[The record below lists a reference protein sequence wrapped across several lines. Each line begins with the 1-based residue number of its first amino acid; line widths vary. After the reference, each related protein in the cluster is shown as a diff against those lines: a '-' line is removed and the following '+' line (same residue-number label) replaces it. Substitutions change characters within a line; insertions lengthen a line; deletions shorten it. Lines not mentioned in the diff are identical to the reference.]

1 MNGITQLRTATY
13 LPIGVDVGEAGLRL
27 VQLAESEDGLS
38 VHRAAV
44 WTSGFGRTGTLNQEL
59 IAERFSQFAQQ
70 TGFVGRRAIACLSL
84 PSIETHPLELPATD
98 GRVAHDELAKAAAWQ
113 IQRLTT
119 LDNTGLQTAL
129 WSLPESKR
137 SKTTHVGVAAPREQ
151 VERRLAVCAAA
162 GLNCI
167 QVDVASCAL
176 ANLAWRLLGRPPE
189 QVWGVLDVGHRYTRL
204 AICVDEVP
212 VMVRSFEMGGSVW
225 TKQISEALQL
235 SEDAAERNKKEFG
248 LSAKA
253 QSQGGSGQELSAM
266 ILGILRD
273 DLQRLSLEAERSY
286 EYVLQ
291 CYPTRTPGDLVMVGG
306 GSLLEGLGEYLE
318 ERLGVAVHPLSTCP
332 SSSTRELACGLPE
345 NGDLETCALASA
357 LSLQGAVG

>member
-1 MNGITQLRTATY
+1 MNGMPQLKTATY
-13 LPIGVDVGEAGLRL
+13 LPIGVDIGEAGLRL
-27 VQLAESEDGLS
+27 VQLAQSANGLS

-44 WTSGFGRTGTLNQEL
+44 WTSGFGRSGTLNQE
-59 IAERFSQFAQQ
+59 IVAERFSQFAQQ
-70 TGFVGRRAIACLSL
+70 TGFVGRRAIACLSS

-98 GRVAHDELAKAAAWQ
+98 GQVADGELAKAAAWQ

-129 WSLPESKR
+129 WPLPESKR
-137 SKTTHVGVAAPREQ
+137 AKTTHVGVAAPREQ
-151 VERRLAVCAAA
+151 VERRLGMCDAA
-162 GLNCI
+162 GLDCTK
-167 QVDVASCAL
+167 VDVASCAL
-176 ANLAWRLLGRPPE
+176 ANLVWRLLDRPPA
-189 QVWGVLDVGHRYTRL
+189 QVWGVLDVGHQFTRL

-212 VMVRSFEMGGSVW
+212 VMVRSFEMGGWVW

-248 LSAKA
+248 LSGRA
-253 QSQGGSGQELSAM
+253 QSQGGSGQELSALM
-266 ILGILRD
+266 LGILRD

-291 CYPTRTPGDLVMVGG
+291 CYPTRTPGNLVMVGG
-306 GSLLEGLGEYLE
+306 GSLLEGLAEYLE
-318 ERLGVAVHPLSTCP
+318 ERLGVTVHSLSTSP
-332 SSSTRELACGLPE
+332 GSSARELSRSLPE